1 MGDGGQGGAMG
12 QFGRI
17 ASLSDLPDDAT
28 LRTYVRKAAALR
40 AATRERRT
48 AQAVAWL
55 AEGKP
60 RNWKYM

>member
-1 MGDGGQGGAMG
+1 MG